1 MQLLCKKYEL
11 LKVETF
17 YVIRTKVEQ
26 RESLRTI
33 VNIGEGNSI
42 EIKEGNRL
50 SKEKREGLIIQHLIL
65 GIIKV

>member
-17 YVIRTKVEQ
+17 YVIQTKVEQ

-33 VNIGEGNSI
+33 LNIGEGNSI

-50 SKEKREGLIIQHLIL
+50 SKEKREGSIIQHLIL